1 MAIWTEYGNVLA
13 IVLLTQVDP
22 PQLPLINPP
31 SAGTKGMVHYMDH
44 AFCART
50 GGVYLWVEYCGFQ
63 REQEYKEEWSVVH
76 KEDQKF

>member
-1 MAIWTEYGNVLA
+1 MILAERYLEKKCLRVVLGVDNIDNWEIA
-13 IVLLTQVDP
+13 LLP
-22 PQLPLINPP
+22 N
-31 SAGTKGMVHYMDH
+31 YMDH
-44 AFCART
+44 AFCARA